1 MSMRKKISG
10 ILSILFLLSYTI
22 SLQAQE
28 AKYYSGLILND
39 SAYDQIPQK
48 PVLLTRSYDI
58 LPKSYSLRQ
67 YCPVA
72 KSQGNHSTCTSWASA
87 YAARTISEAVANHW
101 QSNRVAVEAF
111 SPLFVYSLVRGE
123 NNGNCQVGIYLNA
136 AFEVLK
142 KNGVVKYQDFSYDC
156 SSGMPIPS
164 YLYFKAGSY
173 TIDDY
178 FALFS
183 MTDSYLKKIN
193 TTKKSISENRPVVIS
208 MKNYD
213 SFQKNDEEIWSG
225 ITDAQDGYH
234 AMCVVGYD
242 DNKYGGAFLLMNSWG
257 TRWGDNGFKWVR
269 YADYSQN
276 VNYAMEMYVRKKKHG
291 TIPPL
296 PPTPA
301 PVSSKPNPVSP
312 KPKPVSNTTTI
323 TPSTQSERINLA
335 GELHFVLSTG
345 TEMHPKLYT
354 AKNALPYYKMRNSY
368 ISGTRYRLYLSN
380 REPAYVYVIG
390 SDLTNA
396 VTKVFPPDEHISP
409 ALVYSSNDM
418 AIPDEKWYIEMDNTT
433 GKDYVC
439 ILYSRD
445 ELPIDNIIVKVKA
458 ASGSFFE
465 KVNKALADK
474 MAPIQTINY
483 HNSTIKFSVKN
494 TDKTLVPIIVEI
506 DHQ

>member
-1 MSMRKKISG
+1 MRKEIST

-22 SLQAQE
+22 SLQAQQE
-28 AKYYSGLILND
+28 KYFTGLLLND
-39 SAYDQIPQK
+39 SAYAQIPQK

-67 YCPVA
+67 YCPIA
-72 KSQGNHSTCTSWASA
+72 KNQGNNSTCTSWASA
-87 YAARTISEAVANHW
+87 YAARTISEAVANNW
-101 QSNRVAVEAF
+101 QSNQAAMEAF

-123 NNGNCQVGIYLNA
+123 SNGNCQAGIYLNA

-142 KNGVVKYQDFSYDC
+142 KNGVVKYQDFNYDC
-156 SSGMPIPS
+156 SSEMSIPS
-164 YLYFKAGSY
+164 DLYLKAGSY

-183 MTDSYLKKIN
+183 MTDPYLKKIN

-208 MKNYD
+208 MKNYN

-225 ITDAQDGYH
+225 ITDSQDGYH

-257 TRWGDNGFKWVR
+257 TRWGDGGFKWVR
-269 YADYSQN
+269 YADYSEN
-276 VNYAMEMYVRKKKHG
+276 VNYAMEMYVRKKDNG
-291 TIPPL
+291 TTSPQ

-301 PVSSKPNPVSP
+301 PILPKPNPVSP
-312 KPKPVSNTTTI
+312 APKPILNTTVI
-323 TPSTQSERINLA
+323 IPSAQSERVNLA
-335 GELHFVLSTG
+335 GELHFILSTG
-345 TEMHPKLYT
+345 TEMHPKLHT
-354 AKNALPYYKMRNSY
+354 IKNNLPYYKMRDSY
-368 ISGTRYRLYLSN
+368 ISGTRYRLYLYN
-380 REPAYVYVIG
+380 NEPAYVYVIG
-390 SDLTNA
+390 SDLKNT
-396 VTKVFPPDEHISP
+396 VTKVFPPDNHISP
-409 ALVYSSNDM
+409 ALVYSSNDI
-418 AIPDEKWYIEMDNTT
+418 AIPDENWYIEMDNTT

-439 ILYSRD
+439 VLYSRD
-445 ELPIDNIIVKVKA
+445 ELPIDNIIVKIEAV
-458 ASGSFFE
+458 SGSFFE

-483 HNSTIKFSVKN
+483 NNSTIKFNVKN
-494 TDKTLVPIIVEI
+494 TDKTLVRVIVEI